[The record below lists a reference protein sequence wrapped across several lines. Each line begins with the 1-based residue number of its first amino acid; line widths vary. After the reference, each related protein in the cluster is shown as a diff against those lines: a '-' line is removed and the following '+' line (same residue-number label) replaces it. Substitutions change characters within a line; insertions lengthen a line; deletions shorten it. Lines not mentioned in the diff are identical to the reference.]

1 MFSTIPWQSA
11 PLAEA
16 AWVAL
21 GAYLLGCF
29 NTGFYLVRLKQKN
42 DIRSLGSGN
51 AGARNVGR
59 VLGWP
64 GFVLTLIGDAGKGA
78 LAVWTTRH
86 FFPVDSLMAIAVL
99 AVVAGHIWPA
109 QLKFHGGK
117 GMATTM
123 GALWVLDFR
132 LVVGVGLAFILPWII
147 LRKTVLPGLF
157 GVCLLPLMGFYLGHS
172 PVLNLWLT
180 ILAILVLAAHRK
192 NLVAEVSRFVAA
204 RHPTVKE
211 KHTES

>member
-1 MFSTIPWQSA
+1 M
-11 PLAEA
+11 
-16 AWVAL
+16 AL

-29 NTGFYLVRLKQKN
+29 NTGFYLVRLKQKI

-78 LAVWTTRH
+78 LAVWATRH
-86 FFPVDSLMAIAVL
+86 FCAVDALLAIAVL

-117 GMATTM
+117 GMATAM
-123 GALWVLDFR
+123 GTLWVLDYR
-132 LVVGVGLAFILPWII
+132 LVVGVGLAFILPWVL

-172 PVLNLWLT
+172 PALNLGLT
-180 ILAILVLAAHRK
+180 FLAILVLAAHRK
-192 NLVAEVSRFVAA
+192 NLGVEVSRFVAA
-204 RHPTVKE
+204 RHPTVKG